1 MEFKPFE
8 LKTKT
13 TPDETW
19 DYSRIVEWSN
29 NDFDEANRIWEQ
41 LHKDEVAAEAA
52 TENERS
58 AVAAKNNMNGY
69 ADYLKRNNANRAF
82 TSINAAKLS
91 ERPEV
96 VDNEVAD
103 TLSYG
108 RAKEAEA
115 DARIRNQLIAKI
127 ADIENRIAELD
138 GEIEEAS
145 KPIVKKG
152 LSDKDLYKKIAA
164 NEMRKWNSSDPTSF
178 WRWEKA
184 REDTKEKDEYERKRL
199 ENEKKESKDKTGK
212 TLAYKVN
219 NYIDRYTIDDKTSDS
234 EKKLM
239 LSNLEDL
246 KIEAENAGRVDLLNK
261 LDQKIKNIKNSNTSE
276 SQLNSTQKILK
287 NLQTKFKDDPDGLL
301 NAINQF
307 KEYGVDLTNIDVDT
321 EVTEAINKAKA
332 GKKAK
337 DKNENAEA
345 NAKTDKALINSY
357 NVKAKEL
364 ALSDRD
370 AYNELKEEARAK
382 TLSDGETTVA
392 SKVSWPF

>member
-1 MEFKPFE
+1 MTKLPNILYNNGDTGDVYLGN
-8 LKTKT
+8 LKDK
-13 TPDETW
+13 DKWTW
-19 DYSRIVEWSN
+19 EGLQERAANAPTEEEYAKDLMKGYGSYMDRSRGVN
-29 NDFDEANRIWEQ
+29 
-41 LHKDEVAAEAA
+41 
-52 TENERS
+52 
-58 AVAAKNNMNGY
+58 
-69 ADYLKRNNANRAF
+69 
-82 TSINAAKLS
+82 
-91 ERPEV
+91 PEV
-96 VDNEVAD
+96 YRAQYEKEQAEKQKMNDSLAAD

-108 RAKEAEA
+108 QAKEAEV
-115 DARIRNQLIAKI
+115 DAQIRNQLIAKI

-138 GEIEEAS
+138 GEIEEVS
-145 KPIVKKG
+145 KPITKKG

-184 REDTKEKDEYERKRL
+184 REDAKEKDEYERKRL

-276 SQLNSTQKILK
+276 SQLSSTQKILK

-321 EVTEAINKAKA
+321 EVTEATNKAKSD
-332 GKKAK
+332 KKAK
-337 DKNENAEA
+337 DKKENAEA
-345 NAKTDKALINSY
+345 NAKADKALIKSY
-357 NVKAKEL
+357 TAQAKKL
-364 ALSDRD
+364 ALAGDMD
-370 AYNELKEEARAK
+370 AYDKLKTKARE
-382 TLSDGETTVA
+382 TMLSDGETSLS
-392 SKVSWPF
+392 SKVTWPF

>member
-8 LKTKT
+8 LKSKT

-19 DYSRIVEWSN
+19 DYARIVEWSN
-29 NDFDEANRIWEQ
+29 NDFDEADRIWER
-41 LHKDEVAAEAA
+41 LHKDEVAAEEAA
-52 TENERS
+52 ANERS
-58 AVAAKNNMNGY
+58 AIAAKNNMNGY
-69 ADYLKRNNANRAF
+69 ADYLRRNNANRAF
-82 TSINAAKLS
+82 TSSDAARVARL
-91 ERPEV
+91 PEV

-103 TLSYG
+103 MQSYG
-108 RAKEAEA
+108 QAKEAEA
-115 DARIRNQLIAKI
+115 DAQIRNQLIAKI
-127 ADIENRIAELD
+127 ADIENRIAEID

-145 KPIVKKG
+145 KPITKKG

-184 REDTKEKDEYERKRL
+184 REDVNEKEENERKRI
-199 ENEKKESKDKTGK
+199 ENEKKESEAKVAKNLT
-212 TLAYKVN
+212 YKVN

-276 SQLNSTQKILK
+276 SQLSSTQKILK

-307 KEYGVDLTNIDVDT
+307 KEYGVDFTNIDVDT
-321 EVTEAINKAKA
+321 EVTEATNKAKTD
-332 GKKAK
+332 KKAK
-337 DKNENAEA
+337 DDKAKANA
-345 NAKTDKALINSY
+345 NAKADNDLIKSY
-357 NVKAKEL
+357 TSQAKKL
-364 ALSDRD
+364 ALTDRD
-370 AYNELKEEARAK
+370 AYNKLKEKARAI
-382 TLSDGETTVA
+382 TLSDGKTTVA
-392 SKVSWPF
+392 SKVTWPF

>member
-8 LKTKT
+8 LKSKT

-19 DYSRIVEWSN
+19 DYARIVEWSN
-29 NDFDEANRIWEQ
+29 NDFDEADRIWER
-41 LHKDEVAAEAA
+41 LHKDEVAAEEAA
-52 TENERS
+52 ANERS
-58 AVAAKNNMNGY
+58 AIAAKNNMNGY
-69 ADYLKRNNANRAF
+69 ADYLRRNNANRAF
-82 TSINAAKLS
+82 TSSDAARVARL
-91 ERPEV
+91 PEV

-103 TLSYG
+103 MQSYG
-108 RAKEAEA
+108 KMKEAEA
-115 DARIRNQLIAKI
+115 DAQIRNQLIDKI

-138 GEIEEAS
+138 GEIEETS
-145 KPIVKKG
+145 KPITKKG

-184 REDTKEKDEYERKRL
+184 REDVNEKEEYERKRL
-199 ENEKKESKDKTGK
+199 ENEKKESEAKVAKNLT
-212 TLAYKVN
+212 YKVN

-276 SQLNSTQKILK
+276 SQLSSTQKILK

-301 NAINQF
+301 NAINQL

-321 EVTEAINKAKA
+321 EVTEATNKAKSD
-332 GKKAK
+332 KKAK
-337 DKNENAEA
+337 DDKAKANA
-345 NAKTDKALINSY
+345 NAKDDNDLIKSY
-357 NVKAKEL
+357 TAQAKKL
-364 ALSDRD
+364 ALTDRD
-370 AYNELKEEARAK
+370 AYNKLKEEARAK
-382 TLSDGETTVA
+382 TLSDGKTTVA

>member
-41 LHKDEVAAEAA
+41 LHKGEVAAE
-52 TENERS
+52 N
-58 AVAAKNNMNGY
+58 KMNGY

-82 TSINAAKLS
+82 TSRDAAKLS
-91 ERPEV
+91 GRPEV

-103 TLSYG
+103 IRSYG
-108 RAKEAEA
+108 KTKEAEA

-138 GEIEEAS
+138 GEIEEAG
-145 KPIVKKG
+145 KPIAKKG

-184 REDTKEKDEYERKRL
+184 REDANEKDEYERKRL

-261 LDQKIKNIKNSNTSE
+261 LDRKIKNIKNSNTSE
-276 SQLNSTQKILK
+276 SRLSSTQKILK

-301 NAINQF
+301 DAIKQF

-337 DKNENAEA
+337 DKNENAET
-345 NAKTDKALINSY
+345 NAKADKALIKYY
-357 NVKAKEL
+357 NAKANEL
-364 ALSDRD
+364 ALYDRD

>member
-1 MEFKPFE
+1 MEIKPYE

-13 TPDETW
+13 TPDENW
-19 DYSRIVEWSN
+19 DYARIVEWSN
-29 NDFDEANRIWEQ
+29 NDFDQADRIWEQ
-41 LHKDEVAAEAA
+41 LHKDELAAEEEAA
-52 TENERS
+52 NEKS

-69 ADYLKRNNANRAF
+69 ADYLRRNNANRAF
-82 TSINAAKLS
+82 TSRDAAKLF
-91 ERPEV
+91 ELADP

-108 RAKEAEA
+108 QAKEAEA
-115 DARIRNQLIAKI
+115 DAQIRNQLIAKI

-152 LSDKDLYKKIAA
+152 LSDNDLYKKIAA

-184 REDTKEKDEYERKRL
+184 REDTKEKEEYERKRL
-199 ENEKKESKDKTGK
+199 ENEKKESKDRTGK

-219 NYIDRYTIDDKTSDS
+219 NYIDRYTIDDNTSDS

-261 LDQKIKNIKNSNTSE
+261 LDQKIKNIKNSITSE
-276 SQLNSTQKILK
+276 SQLSYTQKILK

-321 EVTEAINKAKA
+321 EVNEATNKAKSD
-332 GKKAK
+332 KKAK
-337 DKNENAEA
+337 VKKENAEA
-345 NAKTDKALINSY
+345 NAKADKALIKSY
-357 NVKAKEL
+357 TAQAESL
-364 ALSDRD
+364 ALNDLE
-370 AYNELKEEARAK
+370 AYNKLKEETRK
-382 TLSDGETTVA
+382 IMLSDGETSLS
-392 SKVSWPF
+392 SKINWPL

>member
-8 LKTKT
+8 LK
-13 TPDETW
+13 PDENW
-19 DYSRIVEWSN
+19 DYAQIVEWSN
-29 NDFDEANRIWEQ
+29 NDFDQADRIWEQ
-41 LHKDEVAAEAA
+41 LHKDELAA
-52 TENERS
+52 NERS
-58 AVAAKNNMNGY
+58 AVTAKNNMNGY

-82 TSINAAKLS
+82 TSRDAARVAEL
-91 ERPEV
+91 PDPV
-96 VDNEVAD
+96 VDTEAAD

-115 DARIRNQLIAKI
+115 DAQIRNQLIAKI

-138 GEIEEAS
+138 GVIEEAS

-184 REDTKEKDEYERKRL
+184 REDAKEKEEYERKRL
-199 ENEKKESKDKTGK
+199 ENEKKESNDKTGK

-246 KIEAENAGRVDLLNK
+246 KIEAENAGRVDLLVK

-276 SQLNSTQKILK
+276 SQLSTAQKILK

-301 NAINQF
+301 AAINQF
-307 KEYGVDLTNIDVDT
+307 NEYGVDLTNIDVDT
-321 EVTEAINKAKA
+321 EVTEATNRAKSDKEAKDKKENDKAKA
-332 GKKAK
+332 KA
-337 DKNENAEA
+337 
-345 NAKTDKALINSY
+345 DKALIKSY
-357 NVKAKEL
+357 NAKAQKL
-364 ALSDRD
+364 ALKDRD
-370 AYNELKEEARAK
+370 AYNKLKEEARK
-382 TLSDGETTVA
+382 IMLSDDETSLA

>member
-8 LKTKT
+8 LKSKT

-19 DYSRIVEWSN
+19 DYARIVEWSN
-29 NDFDEANRIWEQ
+29 NDFDEADRIWER
-41 LHKDEVAAEAA
+41 LHKDEVAAEEAA
-52 TENERS
+52 ANERS
-58 AVAAKNNMNGY
+58 AIAAKNNMNGY
-69 ADYLKRNNANRAF
+69 ADYLRRNNANRAF
-82 TSINAAKLS
+82 TSSDAARVARL
-91 ERPEV
+91 PEV

-103 TLSYG
+103 MQSYG
-108 RAKEAEA
+108 QAKEAEA
-115 DARIRNQLIAKI
+115 DAQIRNQLIAKI
-127 ADIENRIAELD
+127 ADIENRIAEID

-184 REDTKEKDEYERKRL
+184 REDVNEKEENERKRI
-199 ENEKKESKDKTGK
+199 ENEKKESEAKVAKNLT
-212 TLAYKVN
+212 YKVN

-276 SQLNSTQKILK
+276 SQLSSTQKILK

-307 KEYGVDLTNIDVDT
+307 KEYGVDFTNIDVDT
-321 EVTEAINKAKA
+321 EVTEATNKAKTD
-332 GKKAK
+332 KKAK
-337 DKNENAEA
+337 DDKAKANA
-345 NAKTDKALINSY
+345 NAKADNDLIKSY
-357 NVKAKEL
+357 TSQAKKL
-364 ALSDRD
+364 ALTDRD
-370 AYNELKEEARAK
+370 AYNKLKEKARAI
-382 TLSDGETTVA
+382 TLSDGKTTVA
-392 SKVSWPF
+392 SKVTWPF

>member
-8 LKTKT
+8 LKSKT

-19 DYSRIVEWSN
+19 DYARIVEWSN
-29 NDFDEANRIWEQ
+29 NDFDEADRIWER
-41 LHKDEVAAEAA
+41 LHKDEVAAEEAA
-52 TENERS
+52 ANERS
-58 AVAAKNNMNGY
+58 AIAAKNNMNGY
-69 ADYLKRNNANRAF
+69 ADYLRRNNANRAF
-82 TSINAAKLS
+82 TSSDAARVARL
-91 ERPEV
+91 PEV

-103 TLSYG
+103 MQSYG
-108 RAKEAEA
+108 QAKEAEA
-115 DARIRNQLIAKI
+115 DAQIRNQLIAKI
-127 ADIENRIAELD
+127 ADIENRIAEID

-145 KPIVKKG
+145 KPITKKG

-184 REDTKEKDEYERKRL
+184 REDVKEKEENERKRI
-199 ENEKKESKDKTGK
+199 ENEKKESKAKDAKNLT
-212 TLAYKVN
+212 YKVN

-276 SQLNSTQKILK
+276 SQLSSTQKILK

-307 KEYGVDLTNIDVDT
+307 KEYGVDFTNIDVDT
-321 EVTEAINKAKA
+321 EVTEATNKAKTD
-332 GKKAK
+332 KKAK
-337 DKNENAEA
+337 DDKAKANA
-345 NAKTDKALINSY
+345 NAKADNDLIKSY
-357 NVKAKEL
+357 TSQAKKL
-364 ALSDRD
+364 ALTDRD
-370 AYNELKEEARAK
+370 AYNKLKEKARAI
-382 TLSDGETTVA
+382 TLSDGKTTVA
-392 SKVSWPF
+392 SKVTWPF

>member
-13 TPDETW
+13 APDENW
-19 DYSRIVEWSN
+19 DYARIVEWSN
-29 NDFDEANRIWEQ
+29 NDFDQADRIWEQ
-41 LHKDEVAAEAA
+41 LHNDELAAEEAA
-52 TENERS
+52 ANERS

-69 ADYLKRNNANRAF
+69 ADYLRRNNANRAF
-82 TSINAAKLS
+82 TSRDAAKLS
-91 ERPEV
+91 ELPDP
-96 VDNEVAD
+96 VDNEAAD

-108 RAKEAEA
+108 QAREAEV

-127 ADIENRIAELD
+127 ADIENRIAEID

-145 KPIVKKG
+145 KPITKKG

-184 REDTKEKDEYERKRL
+184 REDTKEKEEYERKRL
-199 ENEKKESKDKTGK
+199 ENEKKESNDKTGK

-219 NYIDRYTIDDKTSDS
+219 NYIDRYTVDDKTSDS

-261 LDQKIKNIKNSNTSE
+261 LDQKIKNIKNSSTSE
-276 SQLNSTQKILK
+276 SQLSSTQKILK

-321 EVTEAINKAKA
+321 EITEATNKANEDAEAKAKKAEAERKAKA
-332 GKKAK
+332 
-337 DKNENAEA
+337 DN
-345 NAKTDKALINSY
+345 DLINSY
-357 NVKAKEL
+357 NAKAKKL
-364 ALSDRD
+364 ALKDRD
-370 AYNELKEEARAK
+370 AYNELKEEARTK
-382 TLSDGETTVA
+382 TLSDGKTTVA

>member
-29 NDFDEANRIWEQ
+29 NDFDEADRIWKQ
-41 LHKDEVAAEAA
+41 LHKDEVAAEEAA
-52 TENERS
+52 ANERS
-58 AVAAKNNMNGY
+58 AAASKDKMNGY
-69 ADYLKRNNANRAF
+69 ADYLRRNNANRAF
-82 TSINAAKLS
+82 TSSDAARLTDL
-91 ERPEV
+91 PDP
-96 VDNEVAD
+96 VDTEVAD

-108 RAKEAEA
+108 LAKEAEA
-115 DARIRNQLIAKI
+115 DAQIRNQLIAKI

-184 REDTKEKDEYERKRL
+184 REDTKEKDEYERKRI
-199 ENEKKESKDKTGK
+199 ENEKKESKDKTDK

-219 NYIDRYTIDDKTSDS
+219 NYIERYTVDDKTSDS

-276 SQLNSTQKILK
+276 SQLSSTQKILK

-307 KEYGVDLTNIDVDT
+307 KEYGVDFTNIDVDT
-321 EVTEAINKAKA
+321 EVTEAINKAKSDKK
-332 GKKAK
+332 GKDDKA
-337 DKNENAEA
+337 NAEA
-345 NAKTDKALINSY
+345 NAKADNALINSY
-357 NVKAKEL
+357 TEQAKKL
-364 ALSDRD
+364 ALTDRD
-370 AYNELKEEARAK
+370 AYNKLKEKARAI
-382 TLSDGETTVA
+382 TLSDGKTTVA